1 MKKLL
6 IGFSGLL
13 CVIALIFSVLRIIH
27 VNNKHKTPAVI
38 TYNQGEELTGKNL
51 KFQVTKSSLM
61 DKKEFEAEYCE
72 FDKNDENREL
82 LSNDMKLLVV
92 DFEIDNVGQDISEFV
107 FFDFMAQSGSW
118 ANGWNLEMY
127 RKLNDYNSTLIE
139 IAPGES
145 KELKLVFC
153 MYDIQ
158 FKNHSWN
165 TINNRKFYIVIDC
178 YPVKSRICL
187 SLHN

>member
-6 IGFSGLL
+6 IVFSGLL
-13 CVIALIFSVLRIIH
+13 CLIALFFSVLRIIH
-27 VNNKHKTPAVI
+27 VNDKYKTPSVI

-51 KFQVTKSSLM
+51 KFQVTESRLM
-61 DKKEFEAEYCE
+61 DKEEFESEYCE
-72 FDKNDENREL
+72 FDENDENREL
-82 LSNDMKLLVV
+82 LNKEMKVLIV
-92 DFEIDNVGQDISEFV
+92 DFKIDNIGQNISEFV
-107 FFDFMAQSGSW
+107 FFDFVAQSGAW
-118 ANGWNLEMY
+118 ANGWSLEMY
-127 RKLNDYNSTLIE
+127 RKLNDYNSNSIE

-158 FKNHSWN
+158 FKNSSWN
-165 TINNRKFYIVIDC
+165 NIENRKFYIVVDC

-187 SLHN
+187 TL